1 MPVFMS
7 SQISGQESGETGF
20 SQSQAM
26 RDQKLLSSRRELALF
41 KYTAALDKRL
51 KMRMSANVGK
61 KKILQLGL
69 DYLTD
74 SGNLGFYSSGG

>member
-61 KKILQLGL
+61 KK
-69 DYLTD
+69 
-74 SGNLGFYSSGG
+74 SSSSGWII